1 MTGNEIR
8 ADFRKALNSVE
19 NGAELSEKLSWEFS
33 DKDLRNLAWIHRDC
47 PMYRD
52 KIYELLEDC
61 NFHTENADFRKGRQP
76 RFADR

>member
-33 DKDLRNLAWIHRDC
+33 DKDLLN
-47 PMYRD
+47 P
-52 KIYELLEDC
+52 
-61 NFHTENADFRKGRQP
+61 
-76 RFADR
+76 